1 MLVEFFTVE
10 RKRIFNVSQKKSRSD
25 QDTRLQKD
33 FAENSLGLKIIIILL
48 NLRLEDINSIR
59 TCGYKSKLIAEE
71 MFLLTLRYHTI
82 FWARRGLIMK

>member
-48 NLRLEDINSIR
+48 NLRLEDINSVR
-59 TCGYKSKLIAEE
+59 TCGYKSKLIATTRFSGQSED
-71 MFLLTLRYHTI
+71 
-82 FWARRGLIMK
+82 